1 MLAADACVRYGTR
14 AVLILVSVAAGVIYV
29 LAAFDCVRYVLAI

>member
-1 MLAADACVRYGTR
+1 MLEAEACVKYGTR

-29 LAAFDCVRYVLAI
+29 LAAFAWVRYVLAI